1 MRYPQNHVWAN
12 DPIVRKENKAVLRRV
27 TLLAL
32 TRDQEILPRMMAKST
47 IMMVKKEIKINW
59 AVDAFIC
66 VDR

>member
-1 MRYPQNHVWAN
+1 M
-12 DPIVRKENKAVLRRV
+12 RRV

-32 TRDQEILPRMMAKST
+32 TRDQEILLRMMAKST

-66 VDR
+66 GDR